1 MFQRR
6 FRAAFGREPLPV
18 VSISTENRVDTSP
31 PAPRWGAAERLR
43 RTALFS
49 SQEGGRKEKAARQHS
64 ANEQACRAGRAG
76 ASYTCC
82 PPAWCRSA
90 RGSCFCLAP
99 SFLAFLC
106 RVSASF
112 WMALAT
118 LYERHP
124 SWIAW
129 QGGEQYEIARPKLP
143 EPDTV

>member
-49 SQEGGRKEKAARQHS
+49 SQEGGRKEKAARQHR

-76 ASYTCC
+76 ALPNLL
-82 PPAWCRSA
+82 PPGLVQVGEGELFLPGAQFLGIFVQGFGFFLDGF
-90 RGSCFCLAP
+90 GSLVRET
-99 SFLAFLC
+99 SELDSLLQLL
-106 RVSASF
+106 VKTSKI
-112 WMALAT
+112 L
-118 LYERHP
+118 
-124 SWIAW
+124 
-129 QGGEQYEIARPKLP
+129 
-143 EPDTV
+143 